1 MIDFLI
7 GLFLAT
13 LIVALFTTRLY
24 RLILWYSM
32 NSLMLGLLALLIGR
46 ELGDTAM
53 LITGIATLTI
63 KAVAIPYLLKRFSE
77 TFHFVRQIQSEIKV
91 HYAIILIP
99 AILVFTFYLAEP
111 ITHMIHGNANYVAIS
126 ISSLFLSLLLMMEHR
141 NVAPKIIGFLSM
153 ENALFLLGITATDG
167 MPMLV
172 ELGIFFDLLMAI
184 VVMNLLF
191 HREEPVE
198 ETDTEVIS

>member
-13 LIVALFTTRLY
+13 LITALFTTRLY
-24 RLILWYSM
+24 KLLLWYSL
-32 NSLMLGLLALLIGR
+32 NSLTLGLLALFIGR
-46 ELGDTAM
+46 ELNDVSM
-53 LITGIATLTI
+53 LITGIATILIKTI
-63 KAVAIPYLLKRFSE
+63 GIPYVLKNLSQK
-77 TFHFVRQIQSEIKV
+77 FHFVRQITPDIKV
-91 HYAIILIP
+91 QYAIMLIP

-111 ITHMIHGNANYVAIS
+111 ITQMINENNNYIAVS
-126 ISSLFLSLLLMMEHR
+126 VSSLFLSLLLMMEHR
-141 NVAPKIIGFLSM
+141 NIAPKIIGFLSM

-184 VVMNLLF
+184 VVINLLF
-191 HREEPVE
+191 HKEEAKA
-198 ETDTEVIS
+198 

>member
-1 MIDFLI
+1 
-7 GLFLAT
+7 
-13 LIVALFTTRLY
+13 
-24 RLILWYSM
+24 
-32 NSLMLGLLALLIGR
+32 
-46 ELGDTAM
+46 M
-53 LITGIATLTI
+53 LITGIATILI
-63 KAVAIPYLLKRFSE
+63 KAIGIPYLLKNLSSK
-77 TFHFVRQIQSEIKV
+77 FHFVRQIQPEIKV
-91 HYAIILIP
+91 QYAIILVP

-111 ITHMIHGNANYVAIS
+111 ITHMIHGNANYIAIS

-184 VVMNLLF
+184 VVINLLF
-191 HREEPVE
+191 HNEEANL
-198 ETDTEVIS
+198 